1 MESEQQHKK
10 IKELESRIEMLE
22 LYSHPPIGW
31 EERIKKL
38 EKLIK
43 NLFNKEKK

>member
-10 IKELESRIEMLE
+10 IKELETRIEMLE

-31 EERIKKL
+31 EKRIDNL
-38 EKLIK
+38 EKAIK
-43 NLFNKEKK
+43 NLFNKEK

>member
-10 IKELESRIEMLE
+10 IIELESRIEMLE

-31 EERIKKL
+31 EKRIENL
-38 EKLIK
+38 EKSIK
-43 NLFNKEKK
+43 SLFNKEK